1 MGRRKKRDEAPLSL
15 FSFQDI
21 MACLTGILIMVSL
34 LLAIDGLSDEMQVTP
49 GKGDPQVPQDRT
61 ARIEELRQRIATLR
75 RSLDERRGG
84 VDVTP
89 NEVDLLEERRRQMAL
104 DAERTRRR
112 IAKAEDDLARV
123 TKDRTEAE
131 SRIETLKEELARA
144 RSAAD
149 DQAMRERVRF
159 RPGAKYAKTPVFVEV
174 APRWLAVGELDS
186 SMTPRLVA
194 RLDDP
199 DAERR
204 LVGTFGDRLP
214 DTTFAVILVHED
226 AIPRFEELRRT
237 LFKRGYEVGWQLW
250 DAKGEGGFLDA
261 ARKAGEDRMQRDA
274 DAPGEVKP

>member
-34 LLAIDGLSDEMQVTP
+34 LLAIDGLSDVMQVTP
-49 GKGDPQVPQDRT
+49 GKGAPEVPQDRT
-61 ARIEELRQRIATLR
+61 ARIEELRERIAVLR
-75 RSLDERRGG
+75 RTAEERRGG
-84 VDVTP
+84 IDVTRE
-89 NEVDLLEERRRQMAL
+89 EVDLLEERVRQLAL
-104 DAERTRRR
+104 DADRTRRR
-112 IAKAEDDLARV
+112 VTEADAELARV
-123 TKDRTEAE
+123 TKERTEAE
-131 SRIETLKEELARA
+131 SRIEALKEELSRARA
-144 RSAAD
+144 AAD

-159 RPGAKYAKTPVFVEV
+159 RPGAKYSKTPVFVEV
-174 APRWLAVGELDS
+174 TPKWLAVGELDS

-204 LVGTFGDRLP
+204 LVGAFGDRLP
-214 DTTFAVILVHED
+214 GTSFAVLLVHED

-250 DAKGEGGFLDA
+250 DAKSDGGFLDA
-261 ARKAGEDRMQRDA
+261 ARAAGEDRMKRDA
-274 DAPGEVKP
+274 DPAGEAKP